1 MALVFENG
9 VWLLQAAAG
18 NTELDKRLSP
28 VAGTPTSIADGAT
41 LDATLANGA
50 TVHDPGAHF
59 VSIDDNGTDFTMVTN
74 NTADE
79 TANGSAWYLASRIW
93 WPTAMMG
100 ASNQAGLVGIRVGR
114 GTGLSGYCVGNSN
127 AQGPVSTAATTTN
140 YNWIRFTIVGE
151 TVTWYEGGSG
161 ASPTWSTFGTA
172 KKFDRAGGAR
182 YAYLSCGG
190 NVQVTW
196 SITDWNFKTS
206 HQIWSICMSSLL
218 EEAIVDAKALKEAA
232 LKNAENVVLEKY
244 SGEVKKA
251 LDTLL
256 EQEDLEE
263 APVDL
268 EEDDTLTEFTD
279 EVPYA
284 FQNEELDAL
293 EEDEIVEIDF
303 DALKERLKEE
313 DEVVGEGDLTDALEM
328 AEDMAGGDPLDQS
341 H

>member
-50 TVHDPGAHF
+50 TVHDPGTHF

-93 WPTAMMG
+93 WPTAMMGDVYVSCRVKTSAASGTSQFFMGVGSGEDG

-196 SITDWNFKTS
+196 SITDWNFNGFEYT
-206 HQIWSICMSSLL
+206 
-218 EEAIVDAKALKEAA
+218 AL
-232 LKNAENVVLEKY
+232 
-244 SGEVKKA
+244 
-251 LDTLL
+251 
-256 EQEDLEE
+256 
-263 APVDL
+263 
-268 EEDDTLTEFTD
+268 
-279 EVPYA
+279 
-284 FQNEELDAL
+284 
-293 EEDEIVEIDF
+293 
-303 DALKERLKEE
+303 
-313 DEVVGEGDLTDALEM
+313 
-328 AEDMAGGDPLDQS
+328 
-341 H
+341 